1 MLRAED
7 VRVRFG
13 GNTAVDGVTMT
24 LDKGQVVG
32 IVGPN
37 GSGKTS
43 FLNAICG
50 IVPATGS
57 LTLQG
62 AKVPLGRP
70 LKVRAAGLSRTFQTP
85 QVFEDLTCLENVML
99 SSERFRRT
107 GFLGATLNRPA
118 MLRDERERT
127 ERALQ
132 ALTKV
137 GLDTLRDQPAEGLA
151 YGQARYLEIARALAG
166 RPAVI
171 ALDEPSAG
179 LNAEETKRLA
189 ELLRSVSEQGT
200 SLLIVDHKIEYLSQI
215 CDRIDV
221 LELGRL
227 IASGTP
233 ERVFQ
238 DPAVIE
244 AYLGT

>member
-1 MLRAED
+1 MLEAKD
-7 VRVRFG
+7 IRVKFG
-13 GNTAVDGVTMT
+13 GNTAVDGVTLS
-24 LDKGQVVG
+24 LDEGQVVG

-57 LTLQG
+57 LTLRGRQ
-62 AKVPLGRP
+62 VPLGRP

-85 QVFEDLTCLENVML
+85 QVFEDLTCVENVML
-99 SSERFRRT
+99 SDERFRRT
-107 GFLGATLNRPA
+107 GFLGATLARRA
-118 MLRDERERT
+118 MLRDEHERT
-127 ERALQ
+127 ERALR
-132 ALTKV
+132 ALATV
-137 GLDTLRDQPAEGLA
+137 GLAALRDQLAEGLA

-189 ELLRSVSEQGT
+189 DLLRSVSEQGT
-200 SLLIVDHKIEYLSQI
+200 SLLIVDHKIEYMSRI

-227 IASGTP
+227 IASGPP
-233 ERVFQ
+233 ERVFK

>member
-1 MLRAED
+1 MLEATD
-7 VRVRFG
+7 IRVKFG
-13 GNTAVDGVTMT
+13 GNTAVDGVS
-24 LDKGQVVG
+24 LRLGRGEVVG
-32 IVGPN
+32 LVGPN

-57 LTLQG
+57 LTLRG
-62 AKVPLGRP
+62 VPVPMGRP

-85 QVFEDLTCLENVML
+85 QVFDDLTCVENVML
-99 SSERFRRT
+99 SGERFRRT
-107 GFLGATLNRPA
+107 GFLGATLGRRR
-118 MLRDERERT
+118 MLRDEHERT
-127 ERALQ
+127 ERARR
-132 ALTKV
+132 ALATV
-137 GLDTLRDQPAEGLA
+137 GLDGMWDRPAKGLA

-166 RPAVI
+166 EPAVI

-179 LNAEETKRLA
+179 LNAEETNRLA
-189 ELLRSVSEQGT
+189 ELLRSVSEQGV
-200 SLLIVDHKIEYLSQI
+200 SLLIVDHKIEYLSRI

-227 IASGTP
+227 IASGPP